1 MEGGNFRL
9 EAGHYFLPQ
18 AFLLFIHRPADSI
31 AAWASRS
38 RGRLCQLPELHLR
51 VSLIFLSH
59 STCPHFI
66 ALVVAVVAPRSGPCR
81 EPIIHEKMADQ
92 LVEQLK
98 ATVDKLENRV
108 NELETRL
115 HGGSVAVKPGEGQ
128 GMRMILIGPPGAG
141 MWRSH

>member
-1 MEGGNFRL
+1 
-9 EAGHYFLPQ
+9 
-18 AFLLFIHRPADSI
+18 
-31 AAWASRS
+31 
-38 RGRLCQLPELHLR
+38 
-51 VSLIFLSH
+51 
-59 STCPHFI
+59 
-66 ALVVAVVAPRSGPCR
+66 
-81 EPIIHEKMADQ
+81 MADQ

-141 MWRSH
+141 MWRSHRMAGVSGLYLGTMADRSFQCRQGNTGTEAEGAIWLLPSGHW

>member
-1 MEGGNFRL
+1 M
-9 EAGHYFLPQ
+9 
-18 AFLLFIHRPADSI
+18 
-31 AAWASRS
+31 
-38 RGRLCQLPELHLR
+38 
-51 VSLIFLSH
+51 
-59 STCPHFI
+59 
-66 ALVVAVVAPRSGPCR
+66 
-81 EPIIHEKMADQ
+81 
-92 LVEQLK
+92 VEQLK